1 MLVPLINP
9 LPIEVNEFVE
19 LKVIDCNLLPLKALV
34 PISLTELGIVIV
46 VNPDL
51 LNASEP
57 ILVGLDGQVKLV
69 NAVQPENPW
78 YGI

>member
-9 LPIEVNEFVE
+9 FPIEVNEFVE